1 MSGKWRT
8 GIEIAN
14 QNILTLSNYLCGPAC
29 SVPQKTINNEFWRV
43 YIAQTGWHKPFQKKP
58 SNLALTWF
66 FPLFLKLCIKIV
78 EWENESPFLNSC
90 ELFVLTL
97 GKKGKVFKVTAE
109 CF

>member
-14 QNILTLSNYLCGPAC
+14 QNILTLSNYLCGSAC
-29 SVPQKTINNEFWRV
+29 SVPQKIINNEFWCV

-58 SNLALTWF
+58 SHLALTWF
-66 FPLFLKLCIKIV
+66 FHIFLKLLIKIV
-78 EWENESPFLNSC
+78 EWENESPFLNNC

-97 GKKGKVFKVTAE
+97 RKKGKVFKATAE